1 MLTLLLAAALAQAN
15 PVDAYFGRH
24 WKDRGIEPAVRA
36 DDHAFLR
43 RATLDVLGRLPK
55 ADEVR
60 AFEKSG
66 DRAALIDSLLAHPDA
81 AEFFA
86 DLWTRILLAYRFE
99 EQTPLKMNFPAFRPW
114 LKDAWTKDLPYRDFV
129 VQLLG
134 DVGDN
139 VKKPGSNFLLA
150 ALTPDEPPH
159 EAAARTSRIF
169 LGRRIHCARCH
180 DHPFEKL
187 TQEQFWSFAAFFD
200 GLKSKART
208 TFDGFGIKLMQEPR
222 GAMTI
227 PDTASEVRPR
237 YFDGRAPADGAAPL
251 KALAAWIAADPQASR
266 AIVNRL
272 WGHFM
277 GRGFVEPVDQFTEK
291 SAPSHPELLEALRA
305 HFERGGTLLK
315 PLIRTILTSKAY
327 QLSTSARAET
337 EPSSHAVM
345 ALKPLSPVQVL
356 NVLTYSLQMDRF
368 LQQFYQG
375 YLKNF
380 GDDNFFAKSYGNPE
394 VFRMFL
400 HLFAQGLL
408 APSGV
413 APEESRYTGSVRL
426 ALKLMNGTDLQNL
439 VKAEWGLLAGILK
452 KHPTPEARV
461 TEIFYALL
469 SRPPKP
475 DEQDRFL
482 AHVRAKKGD
491 PRAYE
496 DLYWVLLNS
505 SEMIFNH

>member
-1 MLTLLLAAALAQAN
+1 MIGWLLAAALAQAN
-15 PVDAYFGRH
+15 PVDAYFEKR
-24 WKDRGIEPAVRA
+24 WKDEGVVATPRA

-43 RATLDVLGRLPK
+43 RLTLDVLGRLPK

-60 AFEKSG
+60 AFEKSA
-66 DRAALIDSLLAHPDA
+66 DRAALIDALLAHPDA

-86 DLWTRILLAYRFE
+86 DTWTRILLNYRFE

-114 LKDAWTKDLPYRDFV
+114 LKEAWSKDLPYREFV
-129 VQLLG
+129 AKLLG
-134 DVGDN
+134 DHGDN
-139 VKKPGSNFLLA
+139 AKKPASNFLLA
-150 ALTPDEPPH
+150 ALDPAEPPH
-159 EAAARTSRIF
+159 EAATRTTRVF
-169 LGRRIHCARCH
+169 LGRQIHCARCH

-187 TQEQFWSFAAFFD
+187 TQEEFWAYTAFFD
-200 GLKSKART
+200 GLSSKART
-208 TFDGFGIKLMQEPR
+208 TFDGFGIKLMQDAK
-222 GAMTI
+222 GSMTI
-227 PDTASEVRPR
+227 PDTKTEVRPR
-237 YFDGRAPADGAAPL
+237 YFDGRTPPEGAAPL
-251 KALAAWIAADPQASR
+251 KSLATFVSEDPQASR

-277 GRGFVEPVDQFTEK
+277 GRGFVEPVDKFTEK
-291 SAPSHPELLEALRA
+291 SKPAHPELLEALRSD
-305 HFERGGTLLK
+305 FERDGTRLK

-327 QLSTSARAET
+327 QLSTSLKGDVDA
-337 EPSSHAVM
+337 SSHAAM
-345 ALKPLSPVQVL
+345 ALKPLNPVQVL
-356 NVLTYSLQMDRF
+356 NVLTYSLQMDAF

-380 GDDNFFAKSYGNPE
+380 GDDNFFAKAYGNAE

-439 VKAEWGLLAGILK
+439 VKAEWGLLAEILK

-475 DEQDRFL
+475 DEQDRLL
-482 AHVRAKKGD
+482 AHARAKKND
-491 PRAYE
+491 KRAYE
-496 DLYWVLLNS
+496 DLFWVLLNS